1 MTVGVA
7 PPLAGTD
14 VPGDALALVELDSI
28 ARGWRALDALVKE
41 APVTVLEA
49 NLVEPGH
56 YLILFGGGVEE
67 TDRAL
72 AKALEIGADAV
83 RERAMLP
90 FAHPRVWDC
99 LRGRESVGDVDCVG
113 IVEGRAVAPT
123 ILGADAAIKEANV
136 TLCALRLTPALG
148 GKAYFVV
155 TGAQTDVEA
164 AVEAGA
170 ARLEGRL
177 HRAEIIPN
185 AHPEFLAHAL
195 RRAPFG
201 AS

>member
-1 MTVGVA
+1 MGIA
-7 PPLAGTD
+7 S
-14 VPGDALALVELDSI
+14 PGDALALVELDSI

-83 RERAMLP
+83 RERVFLP
-90 FAHPRVWDC
+90 FAHPRVWAC
-99 LRGRESVGDVDCVG
+99 LSGQESLQDVDCVG

-123 ILGADAAIKEANV
+123 ILAADAAVKEADV
-136 TLCALRLTPALG
+136 SLCALRLTPALG
-148 GKAYFVV
+148 GKAYFVLN
-155 TGAQTDVEA
+155 GAQHDVEA
-164 AVEAGA
+164 AVSSAV

-177 HRAEIIPN
+177 HRAELIPR

-201 AS
+201 AT